1 MSKMNDTTYD
11 TPTRSNPTPE
21 TQRLVVGILMRNPKW
36 RQEVV
41 EKYGESL
48 ESMFTTPEALRLLR
62 VVMDYPGKAYPSQI
76 DPLVPDLQETK
87 WSPLNVWDTVAVD
100 SIQQFWPTIDLLHQ
114 YAESKGRNKT
124 ATTSTER
131 AVIGVLMNSPHFR
144 KKITEKFNG
153 KFEEYLFHGESKRL
167 FRAAMSI
174 EDAMA
179 WPSMMDP
186 LVPDLVNT
194 NWSPGRVWDE
204 VGFDAIEK
212 FWTNVEHVRQ
222 YAERRKLNKL
232 LQDAQKKLVSGIDFD
247 KTFNEFSDRLA
258 DFKDSRPASV
268 AASPYATQFKT
279 MADAMTYVPTKA
291 YIVKDFFPP
300 ASLSM
305 VYAPPGDLKS
315 MFLMDMAVCVAAGK
329 PFATSLPNSDTFS
342 GFPVTQ
348 GPVVWFDKDNGIDVM
363 MERFAAFGK
372 AHNAPD
378 APVYFTA
385 FPKPDIKAANGLEQI
400 AAAIRETKAVLVIF
414 DNLLRIAGVD
424 DENSSEMDKAMSAL
438 RWVAEDTRAAVV
450 VIHHSRKDAT
460 GRNGDKVRGHSSILG
475 SLDAAYMVERKDG
488 SDEITVQEGKQRRKK
503 GVPTTFLWTYEAEGE
518 VLKAG
523 RFYALSETDKL
534 KAKARREG
542 DELEKLKDE
551 VVALLK
557 QRGEPMDTDEIRV
570 ALGKAK
576 KTVTDALGALLV
588 DRRVSLEKEGT
599 KKLYSVK

>member
-1 MSKMNDTTYD
+1 MS
-11 TPTRSNPTPE
+11 
-21 TQRLVVGILMRNPKW
+21 
-36 RQEVV
+36 
-41 EKYGESL
+41 
-48 ESMFTTPEALRLLR
+48 
-62 VVMDYPGKAYPSQI
+62 
-76 DPLVPDLQETK
+76 
-87 WSPLNVWDTVAVD
+87 
-100 SIQQFWPTIDLLHQ
+100 
-114 YAESKGRNKT
+114 NKT

-131 AVIGVLMNSPHFR
+131 AVLNALMSSAPLRN
-144 KKITEKFNG
+144 KVTAKFNG
-153 KFEEYLFHGESKRL
+153 RFENYLHHAESKKL
-167 FRAAMSI
+167 FRAAMSVP
-174 EDAMA
+174 DGTA
-179 WPSMMDP
+179 WPATIEPMVP
-186 LVPDLVNT
+186 ELVDT
-194 NWSPGRVWDE
+194 EWSPQRIWDSIDLLDSE
-204 VGFDAIEK
+204 RH
-212 FWTNVEHVRQ
+212 FWTNVEQLRK
-222 YAERRKLNKL
+222 YSERREMHQL
-232 LQDAQKKLVSGIDFD
+232 LQDLSKKVRSEKDAD
-247 KTFNEFSDRLA
+247 KVIAEVRDRLSA
-258 DFKDSRPASV
+258 FMDTRPASV

-342 GFPVTQ
+342 GFPVAQ

-557 QRGEPMDTDEIRV
+557 QRGEPMDTDEIRDAV
-570 ALGKAK
+570 GKAK
-576 KTVTDALGALLV
+576 QKVTDALKALTV
-588 DRRVSLEKEGT
+588 DRRVTLQPDGA